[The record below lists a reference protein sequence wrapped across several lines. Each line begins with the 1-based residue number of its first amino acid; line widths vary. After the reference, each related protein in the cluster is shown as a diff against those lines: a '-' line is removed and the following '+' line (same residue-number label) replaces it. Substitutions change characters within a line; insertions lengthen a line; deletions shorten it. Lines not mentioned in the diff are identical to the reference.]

1 MDLPRR
7 PRFASEV
14 RLTSPLPDPASAHTR
29 LSEFLSPDDDESYE
43 SSSLGLSSSSGP
55 NKQNAWLIAYLTRT
69 WKFAGAAYAIDKYG
83 EDLIVEVASL
93 LDEMIRLRH
102 MSRPHNPGAYLRRC
116 LDWALATR
124 DHAEVTPVPVVA
136 PTPLELPS
144 GFRVLR
150 GGKEAA
156 S

>member
-102 MSRPHNPGAYLRRC
+102 MPRPHNPGAYLRRC

-136 PTPLELPS
+136 HTPAELPS